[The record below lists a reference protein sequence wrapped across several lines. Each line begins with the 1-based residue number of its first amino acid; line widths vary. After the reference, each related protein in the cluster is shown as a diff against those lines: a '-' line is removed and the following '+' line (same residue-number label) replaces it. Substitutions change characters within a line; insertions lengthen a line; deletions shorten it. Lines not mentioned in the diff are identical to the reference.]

1 MGELDRVTQRHLQDR
16 DPELDPMRGDAE
28 RAEHDERIQ
37 SRPAATDRVG
47 HPDPG
52 KAAPFDLPGVVDDA
66 SERPTAGLGAG
77 THEGHHT
84 QSHDRLP
91 SENIAVTPILLS
103 SLAGCPG
110 DNATH
115 LPRRPTADC
124 SDRLCAKHDRRP
136 PAVAPTC
143 DFPRPREDT
152 GKTRFRTALEPP
164 KFP

>member
-28 RAEHDERIQ
+28 CPEHDERIQ

-52 KAAPFDLPGVVDDA
+52 KAAPFDLPGVVHDA

-77 THEGHHT
+77 THEGHHA

-91 SENIAVTPILLS
+91 SESIAVAVTLSLLA

-110 DNATH
+110 
-115 LPRRPTADC
+115 
-124 SDRLCAKHDRRP
+124 
-136 PAVAPTC
+136 
-143 DFPRPREDT
+143 
-152 GKTRFRTALEPP
+152 
-164 KFP
+164 